1 MDEST
6 SSKKLAETVRA
17 KVSERVIYRAANYMV
32 RKYGKGAVS
41 RANARYHLLMAEG
54 YDQAAELWMEV
65 TKAICALDADQEE
78 SP

>member
-1 MDEST
+1 MGEST
-6 SSKKLAETVRA
+6 SSKKLTQTVRA
-17 KVSERVIYRAANYMV
+17 KVSERVIYRAANYMI
-32 RKYGKGAVS
+32 RRYGKDAVS

-65 TKAICALDADQEE
+65 TKAICAVDADQDE